1 MIASV
6 QPELLWS
13 CVESGMVQD
22 VILQEER
29 GGSSLVVSRGVGDH
43 VARVENLLE
52 TVVLV
57 DAHVVA
63 NSHVVHHV
71 QVVRH
76 FDLFFSHV
84 IELLVG
90 EGDVNSVV
98 NVAPLWCEA
107 QSLAVLGVPQN
118 EVGRALEV
126 VKQEFFAKGSVVLL
140 AGQQININ
148 LQHSSLRQLGWQ
160 PEQLRCTFAFSDS
173 QGRSSTFLQFIII
186 IKF

>member
-29 GGSSLVVSRGVGDH
+29 GGSSLVVSRRVGDH

-98 NVAPLWCEA
+98 NVAPLRSET

-126 VKQEFFAKGSVVLL
+126 VK
-140 AGQQININ
+140 
-148 LQHSSLRQLGWQ
+148 
-160 PEQLRCTFAFSDS
+160 
-173 QGRSSTFLQFIII
+173 
-186 IKF
+186 